1 MVSRIKQVSV
11 FIENQPGRLVAM
23 LEALKNNGIDIRAF
37 SISDTADFGI
47 VRMILSDAA
56 KGVEALR
63 QAGFTSRQ
71 DWILLLRYPTGPA
84 ACCKLLLSHCPK
96 PGSTSNTSIST
107 SRQPPEVHGGHQS
120 RRPRQG
126 REGLKIAVRLG
137 DLSQPVFLRHR
148 LEPLQRA
155 LDYPVVHAVGDAEIS
170 RSPEAPPRHHQH
182 VVLLYFPD
190 ESQIIL
196 DG

>member
-23 LEALKNNGIDIRAF
+23 LEALKNNSVDIRAF

-71 DWILLLRYPTGPA
+71 DWILTSEIPDRPGGLLQTVAEP
-84 ACCKLLLSHCPK
+84 
-96 PGSTSNTSIST
+96 
-107 SRQPPEVHGGHQS
+107 
-120 RRPRQG
+120 
-126 REGLKIAVRLG
+126 
-137 DLSQPVFLRHR
+137 LSQAGLNIK
-148 LEPLQRA
+148 
-155 LDYPVVHAVGDAEIS
+155 Y
-170 RSPEAPPRHHQH
+170 
-182 VVLLYFPD
+182 LYFYIEAASGKSMVVIKVDDPD
-190 ESQIIL
+190 KAEKVLKSL
-196 DG
+196 